1 VGIHLGEPC
10 VPYLADMG
18 PVLVTEHGAA
28 VHSVFVGLGVGV
40 AGLVLRAQVRRAGPF
55 DERLLVVV
63 AGTLVGG
70 ALGMRAAGLVRYVS
84 DVSDVGSSTVADAW
98 RYGAKS
104 VLGGLAG
111 AYAGALVG
119 KRLAGYDRP
128 TGDLFAP
135 AVACGMAV
143 GRLGCF
149 LTEPLGRPMW
159 LPWSVRGLHPSF
171 LYEIGFHVL
180 AFAALLRLRGRV
192 GTPGALLTLYL
203 AAYAGFRFLVEFTR
217 ANQPLGLG
225 LTGSQWFVL
234 AAAPLLALKLWRTP
248 LRRAPAGAMA

>member
-1 VGIHLGEPC
+1 MDAI
-10 VPYLADMG
+10 
-18 PVLVTEHGAA
+18 LVVEHGGA
-28 VHSVFVGLGVGV
+28 VHSLFVGVGV
-40 AGLVLRAQVRRAGPF
+40 VLAGFVLTAEIRRAGPF

-84 DVSDVGSSTVADAW
+84 DVGSSALADAW
-98 RYGAKS
+98 RFGAKS
-104 VLGGLAG
+104 ILGGLAG

-119 KRLAGYDRP
+119 KRLGRYDRP

-135 AVACGMAV
+135 AVALGMAV

-149 LTEPLGRPMW
+149 WTEPLGRPTW
-159 LPWSVRGLHPSF
+159 VPWSVRGLHPSF
-171 LYEIGFHVL
+171 LYEVAFHL
-180 AFAALLRLRGRV
+180 AAFSVLLRLRGRV
-192 GTPGALLTLYL
+192 ATPGALLTVYL

-217 ANQPLGLG
+217 ANEVLGLG

-234 AAAPLLALKLWRTP
+234 AALPLLALKLWRTP
-248 LRRAPAGAMA
+248 LRRAPVGALA

>member
-1 VGIHLGEPC
+1 MIRPGGGRFSYV
-10 VPYLADMG
+10 AAMG
-18 PVLVTEHGAA
+18 PLLVTTNGAA
-28 VHSVFVGLGVGV
+28 VHTAFVGLGVIV
-40 AGLVLRAQVRRAGPF
+40 AGLVFAAQVRRDGPY

-70 ALGMRAAGLVRYVS
+70 ALGMRAAGLTRFLGEG
-84 DVSDVGSSTVADAW
+84 GSSALDEAW

-111 AYAGALVG
+111 AYVGALAG

-135 AVACGMAV
+135 AVALGMGI

-149 LTEPLGRPMW
+149 FTEPLGRPTDVAW
-159 LPWSVRGLHPSF
+159 AVRGLHPSF
-171 LYEIGFHVL
+171 LYEIAFHLL
-180 AFAALLRLRGRV
+180 AFVVLLRLRGRLA
-192 GTPGALLTLYL
+192 TPGALLTLYL
-203 AAYAGFRFLVEFTR
+203 TAYAGFRFVVELTR
-217 ANQPLGLG
+217 ANEVLGLG

-234 AAAPLLALKLWRTP
+234 LASPLLAVK
-248 LRRAPAGAMA
+248 LRRTALRPVPAGAPA

>member
-1 VGIHLGEPC
+1 
-10 VPYLADMG
+10 MG
-18 PVLVTEHGAA
+18 SVLVTEHGPV
-28 VHSVFVGLGVGV
+28 VHSVLVGLAVV
-40 AGLVLRAQVRRAGPF
+40 AAGLVLAVQARRAGPF

-84 DVSDVGSSTVADAW
+84 DVGASTLADAW

-111 AYAGALVG
+111 AYAGALSG

-135 AVACGMAV
+135 AVALGMAV
-143 GRLGCF
+143 GRFGCF
-149 LTEPLGRPMW
+149 FTEPLGRPTGA
-159 LPWSVRGLHPSF
+159 PWSVRGFHPSF
-171 LYEIGFHVL
+171 LYEIAFHLL
-180 AFAALLRLRGRV
+180 AFSVLLRLRGRL
-192 GTPGALLTLYL
+192 GTAGALLTVYL

-217 ANQPLGLG
+217 ANDVLGLG

-234 AAAPLLALKLWRTP
+234 AASPLLALKLHRTR
-248 LRRAPAGAMA
+248 LRPGAVEALT

>member
-1 VGIHLGEPC
+1 
-10 VPYLADMG
+10 MG
-18 PVLVTEHGAA
+18 PVLVTNHGAV
-28 VHSVFVGLGVGV
+28 VHSVFVGLGVAV
-40 AGLVLRAQVRRAGPF
+40 AGVVLRAQVRRAGPF
-55 DERLLVVV
+55 DERFLVVV

-84 DVSDVGSSTVADAW
+84 DVGTSAAADAW

-111 AYAGALVG
+111 AYVGALVG
-119 KRLAGYDRP
+119 KGLAGYDRP

-135 AVACGMAV
+135 AVALGMAV

-149 LTEPLGRPMW
+149 FTEPLGRPTW
-159 LPWSVRGLHPSF
+159 LPWSVRGAHPSF
-171 LYEIGFHVL
+171 LYEIGFHLL
-180 AFAALLRLRGRV
+180 AFVALLQLRGRL
-192 GTPGALLTLYL
+192 GTPGALLTMYL

-217 ANQPLGLG
+217 ANQLLGLG

-248 LRRAPAGAMA
+248 LRQAPAGALA

>member
-1 VGIHLGEPC
+1 MDPIV
-10 VPYLADMG
+10 V
-18 PVLVTEHGAA
+18 VEHGGA
-28 VHSVFVGLGVGV
+28 VHSLFVGLGVIL
-40 AGLVLRAQVRRAGPF
+40 AGLVLAAQIRRAGPF

-84 DVSDVGSSTVADAW
+84 DVGSSALADAW
-98 RYGAKS
+98 RFGAKS

-111 AYAGALVG
+111 AYAGALLG
-119 KRLAGYDRP
+119 KWLAGYDRP

-135 AVACGMAV
+135 AVALGMAV

-149 LTEPLGRPMW
+149 WTEPLGRPTRV
-159 LPWSVRGLHPSF
+159 PWSVRGLHPSF
-171 LYEIGFHVL
+171 LYEVAFHL
-180 AFAALLRLRGRV
+180 AAFAVLLRLRGRLA
-192 GTPGALLTLYL
+192 TPGALLTIYL

-217 ANQPLGLG
+217 ANQVLGLG

-234 AAAPLLALKLWRTP
+234 AASPLLALKLWRTP
-248 LRRAPAGAMA
+248 LRAPVGAVA

>member
-1 VGIHLGEPC
+1 
-10 VPYLADMG
+10 MG
-18 PVLVTEHGAA
+18 SVLVTDHGAV
-28 VHSVFVGLGVGV
+28 VHSVFVGLAVSV
-40 AGLVLRAQVRRAGPF
+40 AALVFRAQVRRAGPL

-70 ALGMRAAGLVRYVS
+70 ALGMRAAGLVRYI
-84 DVSDVGSSTVADAW
+84 SDVGSSAVADAW

-135 AVACGMAV
+135 AVALGMAV

-149 LTEPLGRPMW
+149 FTEPLGRPAR
-159 LPWSVRGLHPSF
+159 LPWAVRGLHPSF
-171 LYEIGFHVL
+171 LYEIAFHLL
-180 AFAALLRLRGRV
+180 AFVVLLRVRGRLGV
-192 GTPGALLTLYL
+192 PGALLTLYL
-203 AAYAGFRFLVEFTR
+203 AAYGGFRFLVEFSR
-217 ANQPLGLG
+217 ANERLGLG

-234 AAAPLLALKLWRTP
+234 AAVPLLALKLWRTP
-248 LRRAPAGAMA
+248 LRPVPAGAPA